1 MKAQLLEVIQ
11 EQKSLRA
18 KQVAM
23 TIEQESKLSTRLS

>member
-1 MKAQLLEVIQ
+1 VIQ
-11 EQKSLRA
+11 EQKSLSA